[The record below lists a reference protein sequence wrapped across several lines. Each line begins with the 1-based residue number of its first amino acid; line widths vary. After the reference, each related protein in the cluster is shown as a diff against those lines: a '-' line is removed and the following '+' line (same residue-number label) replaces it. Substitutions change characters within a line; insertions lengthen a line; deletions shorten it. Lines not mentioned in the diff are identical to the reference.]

1 LFRLLFL
8 IFLIVPIVEIY
19 VLIVVGS
26 HVGALATVALVVFTV
41 VMGAALMRAQGFATI
56 ARVQSEL
63 GAGEIPAL
71 TLVEG
76 AFILVAGALLLTPGF
91 VTDAIGFTF
100 LVPPWRRALA
110 GTLAGKVASASFQP
124 PGAGFRGQAGA
135 RAAPDTSTRGSVI
148 DGEFTEVYD
157 SFKGEA
163 TDNQG
168 RSRGQL
174 EPPE

>member
-26 HVGALATVALVVFTV
+26 HVGALATVALVVFTA

-76 AFILVAGALLLTPGF
+76 AFILVAGALLLTP
-91 VTDAIGFTF
+91 GFTF

-157 SFKGEA
+157 PFKGEA